1 MDVTSAID
9 IDHLEKYVAGDDALR
24 DEVLSIFAEQAGKL
38 VGMFHIQQPDEGWKD
53 TAHALKGASRG
64 VGAWTLGDLCEEAER
79 LVGAAPAKMENR
91 ASLLV
96 SIRETLHQ
104 CQAAAEKLRNGVGFN
119 V

>member
-38 VGMFHIQQPDEGWKD
+38 VGMFHIQQPDEGW
-53 TAHALKGASRG
+53 KGASRG

>member
-1 MDVTSAID
+1 MDVTSVID
-9 IDHLEKYVAGDDALR
+9 IDHLEKYVAGDDDLR
-24 DEVLSIFAEQAGKL
+24 DEVLSIFSEQAKSL
-38 VGMFHIQQPDEGWKD
+38 VGMFHIQQADEGWKD
-53 TAHALKGASRG
+53 IAHALKGASRG

-104 CQAAAEKLRNGVGFN
+104 CLAAAERIRTGALSN